1 MLWAWHWEPMCSPDS
16 RRIMEY
22 EVRKHKSK
30 ACLRYNN
37 IPSGAEMH
45 LLWKYPSIFINF
57 KRVENFTF
65 WMISNYDIR
74 AYWYFTYHSQ
84 ENTFIVNV
92 IERKNF
98 PYTFFLQY
106 HDVSNLTYSYWA
118 FDNPLQFRWVYLQQ
132 HEQNKVLSCCKT
144 FFSQIGQLSIM
155 QIVVKIG

>member
-98 PYTFFLQY
+98 PYTFF
-106 HDVSNLTYSYWA
+106 YSTMMY
-118 FDNPLQFRWVYLQQ
+118 
-132 HEQNKVLSCCKT
+132 
-144 FFSQIGQLSIM
+144 QILHIHTGLSIIHCSFDGYTCSNM
-155 QIVVKIG
+155 SKIKSYHVVRRFSHR